1 MPQTPKNN
9 KKKAEPELDL
19 DDEKVLGA
27 GLADQTL
34 KPTSVSDWRRPVD
47 SVLEA
52 DREGFIVELPSGNV
66 IRMTRTMDMAT
77 LLKTGKIPNPLAGIV
92 QSMIDNH
99 TPIFPKTIKEGDAI
113 MQLLDLMNEM
123 AVRCIME
130 PPFDMPEARQKNE
143 TAEQYQDRL
152 STWEPAEGK
161 ISVWDLTPEDR
172 QYIFAI
178 SQGAAADLASFREES
193 DAAMEAFQA
202 SLRVPKPSKRTG
214 GAKSKK

>member
-1 MPQTPKNN
+1 MPQTPK
-9 KKKAEPELDL
+9 KKTAEPKLDN
-19 DDEKVLGA
+19 EKVLGA

-34 KPTSVSDWRRPVD
+34 TPTSVDAWKKPLDFVVPQD
-47 SVLEA
+47 A
-52 DREGFIVELPSGNV
+52 EGFIVELPSGNV
-66 IRMTRTMDMAT
+66 IRMTRTMDMAQ

-92 QSMIDNH
+92 QQMMDNH
-99 TPIFPKTIKEGDAI
+99 TPIFPKNITEGDAI

-130 PPFDMPEARQKNE
+130 PPFDMPEVRKKGEDAD
-143 TAEQYQDRL
+143 AYQDRL
-152 STWEPAEGK
+152 AAWQPAEGK

-172 QYIFAI
+172 QFIFAI
-178 SQGAAADLASFREES
+178 SQGAAADLATFREES

-214 GAKSKK
+214 GTRSKK